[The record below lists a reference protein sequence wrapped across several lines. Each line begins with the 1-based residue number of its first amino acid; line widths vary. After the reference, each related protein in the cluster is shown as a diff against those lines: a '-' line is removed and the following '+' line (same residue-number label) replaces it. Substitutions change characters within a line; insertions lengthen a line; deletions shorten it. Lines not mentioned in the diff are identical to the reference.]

1 MYYFQLKLMTIRI
14 YSKCINQ
21 EKHVE
26 QKTEVIAFFF
36 SLSHTHTNKQNRI
49 KGYYLIYKGIIY
61 SDFTII

>member
-36 SLSHTHTNKQNRI
+36 SLSLIHTQTKLNQRI
-49 KGYYLIYKGIIY
+49 LFNKGIIY